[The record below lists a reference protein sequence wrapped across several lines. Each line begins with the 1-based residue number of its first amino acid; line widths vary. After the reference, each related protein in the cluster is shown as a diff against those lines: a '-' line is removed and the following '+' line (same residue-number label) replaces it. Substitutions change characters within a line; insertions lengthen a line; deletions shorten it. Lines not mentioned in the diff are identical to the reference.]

1 MITNT
6 KQMKEQLRIGLTGNK
21 TYENKIQIK
30 NFLFK
35 LKQQTDKEIVVV
47 SLGDQNGAD
56 RLIKKYALEFGY
68 KYQECNPEYTTK
80 NLYSLLSES
89 HYGKPYTPRSIHVR
103 NKIFCS
109 YVDKC
114 VVFDD
119 TNLSD
124 IKVVNLVK
132 LFKKHKKPLIV
143 LE

>member
-6 KQMKEQLRIGLTGNK
+6 KQMKEQIRIGITGNK

-56 RLIKKYALEFGY
+56 KLVKKYALEFGY
-68 KYQECNPEYTTK
+68 KYLECNPEYTAK
-80 NLYSLLSES
+80 NLYSLLSEG
-89 HYGKPYTPRSIHVR
+89 HYGKPYTPKSIHVR

-114 VVFDD
+114 VVFDETD
-119 TNLSD
+119 LSD
-124 IKVVNLVK
+124 VKVVNLVR